1 MQNFQLCLSKFKYVY
16 LASKCDRR
24 QIDSLTIDLLGNS
37 CNNCSDCQRAS
48 AHLICTLWRQLLQ
61 RHSEIHSATFS
72 SWVYGD
78 GFNCTMNSSSS
89 QFKNQVRRKNSCCA
103 AHGNFKKFLEDGIK
117 SWVYFGFL
125 KKSAHYFSIMH
136 VFRELSEGPLVL
148 CCAFVSVVGTA
159 RSLQQSLWMLLVSVA
174 VVPVS
179 PFCWCFCMP

>member
-24 QIDSLTIDLLGNS
+24 QIDSLTIELLGNS

-89 QFKNQVRRKNSCCA
+89 QFFKNQVGRKNSCCA
-103 AHGNFKKFLEDGIK
+103 VTSKSSWKMELKAEFILFFKKKIRTLLFHN
-117 SWVYFGFL
+117 VRFPRT
-125 KKSAHYFSIMH
+125 
-136 VFRELSEGPLVL
+136 FRRAARVVL
-148 CCAFVSVVGTA
+148 CV
-159 RSLQQSLWMLLVSVA
+159 
-174 VVPVS
+174 
-179 PFCWCFCMP
+179 CFCGWNSSFSAAITLDAVGFCGCGSC